1 MTSEIIS
8 AQIAA
13 LRSTKL
19 TGDEAEELGQFL
31 ALNPDQREDF
41 GWPDCPVAERLGFNP
56 ASMNTVHRL
65 SVAAAALIIA
75 AEDQLVEPFERWLR
89 KTFSPLELYNFP
101 ASQKKWMK
109 VAFEAGHNG

>member
-31 ALNPDQREDF
+31 ALNPLVRDDF
-41 GWPDCPVAERLGFNP
+41 NWHNSPIAKRLGFNP
-56 ASMNTVHRL
+56 ETMDTVHRL

-75 AEDQLVEPFERWLR
+75 IEEHSVTPFDRWLR
-89 KTFSPLELYNFP
+89 STFSPLELTNFT
-101 ASQKKWMK
+101 AAQMKWMK
-109 VAFEAGHNG
+109 VAFEAGADG

>member
-1 MTSEIIS
+1 MTSDIIS

-31 ALNPDQREDF
+31 ALNPGQREDF
-41 GWPDCPVAERLGFNP
+41 GWWACPVAERLGFNP
-56 ASMNTVHRL
+56 ESMDTVHRL

-75 AEDQLVEPFERWLR
+75 AEDRLIQPFDRWLR
-89 KTFSPLELYNFP
+89 NTFSSLERTNITE
-101 ASQKKWMK
+101 AQKKWMK
-109 VAFEAGHNG
+109 LAFEAGANG

>member
-1 MTSEIIS
+1 MTSETIS

-31 ALNPDQREDF
+31 ALNPGQREDF
-41 GWPDCPVAERLGFNP
+41 DWQTCSVAARLGFNP
-56 ASMNTVHRL
+56 ETMDTVHRL

-75 AEDQLVEPFERWLR
+75 AEEHSVTPFDRWVR
-89 KTFSPLELYNFP
+89 NTFSPLELANFP

-109 VAFEAGHNG
+109 VAFEAGANG